1 MLSKEYYELL
11 IDSIPDGTGL
21 SVARVVRGAGW
32 TAAVLSDGSCGVAMR
47 TQGESIPRRFE
58 TLEGL
63 PLRRAAGALLSWNL
77 EEAGEG
83 LAAINAWY
91 NRPARVDALGA
102 FYTDSA
108 LAGLE
113 LAGKT
118 VGFVGHMV
126 RHGGSL
132 TPELLAPAK
141 DWFILERD
149 PKPGDYPDS
158 ACEYLLPVCDIVVVT
173 GSAAV
178 NKTLPRILEL
188 AQHAEIA
195 LTGPSVSLCPALLAL
210 PGVRRLNGS
219 VITERDA
226 MLEAI
231 VPARRSMSA
240 FCRHYTLEGPC

>member
-1 MLSKEYYELL
+1 MLHKEYYDILL
-11 IDSIPDGTGL
+11 DSIPRDTGL
-21 SVARVVRGAGW
+21 TVARVVRGAAW
-32 TAAVLSDGSCGVAMR
+32 DAAVLSDGSCGVGMR
-47 TQGESIPRRFE
+47 TQGESVPRRFE

-63 PLRRAAGALLSWNL
+63 PLRLAAEAVLSWNL

-83 LAAINAWY
+83 LAALNAWY
-91 NRPARVDALGA
+91 NRAERLEALGG

-108 LAGLE
+108 IAGLDVT
-113 LAGKT
+113 GKT
-118 VGFVGHMV
+118 VGFVGHLV

-141 DWFILERD
+141 RWFILERE

-158 ACEYLLPVCDIVVVT
+158 ACEYLLPECDIVVVT

-188 AQHAEIA
+188 SRNAEIA
-195 LTGPSVSLCPALLAL
+195 LTGPSVSLCPALFAL
-210 PGVRRLNGS
+210 PGLRRLNGS
-219 VITERDA
+219 VITGRDA

-231 VPARRSMSA
+231 VPERCSMNP